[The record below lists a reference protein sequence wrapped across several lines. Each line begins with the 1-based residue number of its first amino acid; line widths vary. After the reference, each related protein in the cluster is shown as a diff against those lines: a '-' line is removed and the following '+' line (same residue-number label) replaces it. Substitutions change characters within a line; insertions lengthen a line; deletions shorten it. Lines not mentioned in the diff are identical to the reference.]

1 MHILLLSRYAQM
13 GSSSR
18 LRFYQYIPSLNQA
31 DIKVTVAPL
40 FDDEYIRGLYGGK
53 VSKWS
58 VFKAYIFRIKHML
71 NANQFDAVWVE
82 KEMLPWIPAWIELII
97 FPTRIPLV
105 VDYDDAVFHRYDKH
119 QVSLVRSLLG
129 RKIDNIMK
137 RASLVVVGNEY
148 LENRALL
155 AGARRVEIVPTV
167 VDLSRYTISESSKN
181 DILTIG
187 WIGSPSTAKFLDQ
200 ITPALNE
207 VLANRKVKVVA
218 VGANADQL
226 NKSLFKVMPW
236 AVDTE
241 VRDIQNFDIGI
252 MPLPDEPF
260 ERGKCGYKLIQYMA
274 CGKPVIASPVGV
286 NSKIVDDSVNGFLA
300 VTHEEWVAA
309 LIKLIDSS
317 ALRKKMGLAGRK
329 KIVCQYSLDVA
340 ALRLIDYLE
349 SI

>member
-1 MHILLLSRYAQM
+1 M

-18 LRFYQYIPSLNQA
+18 LRFYQYLPSLNQA
-31 DIKVTVAPL
+31 DIKVTVEPL
-40 FDDEYIRGLYGGK
+40 FDDEYIRGIYGGK
-53 VSKWS
+53 VSKWA

-97 FPTRIPLV
+97 SPTRIPLV

-119 QVSLVRSLLG
+119 QVSLVRGLLG

-155 AGARRVEIVPTV
+155 AGARRVEILPTV
-167 VDLSRYTISESSKN
+167 VDMSRYTISESSKN

-200 ITPALNE
+200 ITPALSE

-226 NKSLFKVMPW
+226 NKLLFKVMPW
-236 AVDTE
+236 TVNTE

-286 NSKIVDDSVNGFLA
+286 NCKIVDDSVNGFLA
-300 VTHEEWVAA
+300 VTHEEWVTA

-317 ALRKKMGLAGRK
+317 VLRKKMGLAGRK
-329 KIVCQYSLDVA
+329 KIVRQYSLDVA
-340 ALRLIDYLE
+340 ALHLIDYLK